1 MCFKIGLDCIL
12 IGTQENLLHWKDYC
26 MFNMGERTGVVNIC
40 AFIFLYA
47 IIFYEEIISVLL
59 VLQCCIFH
67 SLITESCH
75 VSYNVIEC
83 SLLPWTRMGSVCISL
98 PRKQI
103 LIIPFY
109 FFLYFFFRTIVYC
122 ISIHP
127 APTPTITTTTKICS
141 TICNATTC
149 KWKGPNW
156 DYMSSF

>member
-1 MCFKIGLDCIL
+1 MCFKIGLYCIL

-67 SLITESCH
+67 SLVTESCH

-83 SLLPWTRMGSVCISL
+83 SLLP
-98 PRKQI
+98 
-103 LIIPFY
+103 
-109 FFLYFFFRTIVYC
+109 
-122 ISIHP
+122 
-127 APTPTITTTTKICS
+127 
-141 TICNATTC
+141 
-149 KWKGPNW
+149 
-156 DYMSSF
+156 